1 MLPLASPVFDMSI
14 NPRKKSLVFSK
25 MLSGEEMLTHKLKSM
40 GENVLDTLA
49 KVRKLLVKVKKL
61 HYTEAWGHVF

>member
-1 MLPLASPVFDMSI
+1 M
-14 NPRKKSLVFSK
+14 FSK